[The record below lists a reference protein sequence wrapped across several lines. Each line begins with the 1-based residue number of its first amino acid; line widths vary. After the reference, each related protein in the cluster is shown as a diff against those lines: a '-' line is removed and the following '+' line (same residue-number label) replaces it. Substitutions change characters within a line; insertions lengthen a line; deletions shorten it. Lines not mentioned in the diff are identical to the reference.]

1 MTRWRPAW
9 RGSVIIVILVLLAG
23 AAATWEP
30 DLSRVQVGGLA
41 DLERELDALR
51 GRLRIPGM
59 SAAIA
64 EGDRIVWARGFG
76 MANVERGVAAG
87 PNTIYHLASVTK
99 PYASTVLLQLVEEG
113 RLDLNAPVS
122 RFGIAKE
129 RTTPIRVWH
138 LLSHT
143 SDEPSGTTYR
153 YDGNA
158 FGDLTDVMERIT
170 GRPFAKELAE
180 RIIRPLGLTHT
191 APNPGQLHG
200 FSSLFVS
207 LSVSPRDIEASRAIF
222 DASGLNR
229 AQIESGLAQGYARRW
244 GRSIWPAGLLGPM
257 RPMPHGIT
265 LSATGGLVASAPDVA
280 RFSIALDQGRLL
292 KDATR
297 QRAWTAAVAP
307 DGQTLPYAL
316 GWFVQSY
323 HGRQLVWHYGHMLE
337 ASSLIVKIPRQQVTF
352 VVLANS
358 DGLSR
363 WRRLGDDANLL
374 ASPAARLF
382 LNWASIRPQQGN
394 SASR

>member
-1 MTRWRPAW
+1 MTRSLRGW
-9 RGSVIIVILVLLAG
+9 RGGVIIAILVLLAG
-23 AAATWEP
+23 WAATWEP
-30 DLSRVQVGGLA
+30 DLGDVQARSLV

-51 GRLRIPGM
+51 QQLRIPGL
-59 SAAIA
+59 SAAIG

-87 PNTIYHLASVTK
+87 PDTIYHLASVTK

-113 RLDLNAPVS
+113 RLDLNAPVA

-129 RTTPIRVWH
+129 RSTPVRVWH

-143 SDEPSGTTYR
+143 SDEPPGMAYR

-158 FGDLTDVMERIT
+158 FGELTHVVERIT
-170 GRPFAKELAE
+170 GRPFAKDVAE
-180 RIIRPLGLTHT
+180 RIIRPLGLTQT

-207 LSVSPRDIEASRAIF
+207 LSVRHQDIQASRAIF

-229 AQIESGLAQGYARRW
+229 GQIEGGLAQGYARSW

-297 QRAWTAAVAP
+297 RRAWTATVAP

-316 GWFVQSY
+316 GWFVQSH
-323 HGRQLVWHYGHMLE
+323 HGYQLVWHYGHMLE
-337 ASSLIVKIPRQQVTF
+337 ASSLIVKIPRQQLTF

-363 WRRLGDDANLL
+363 WRRLGDDADLL
-374 ASPAARLF
+374 TSPAARLF
-382 LNWASIRPQQGN
+382 LNWAAIPPQ
-394 SASR
+394 